1 MFKRKTTFFV
11 FCCSFLV
18 TVMVAQQIK
27 TVCYGAT
34 KTYSVDLDDGSVG
47 TMGSSYDWTILEPNS
62 AIITGNGKNR
72 VSVNW
77 GKTTPGNYTIQVIE
91 TNESC
96 MSSTS
101 IVSVAI
107 RSNPKVVAE
116 GASVCEGFLG
126 QLTSSASPISS
137 SFQFNWKCPEGAL
150 NPGNVAFFE
159 TTVPG
164 DYVVT
169 VMDNFGCVSDPAVA
183 TLIVNKRPNI
193 AIVAEGETKFC
204 EGGSVLLSAP
214 AGLEGYIW
222 SKDGISIDSAFDR
235 QYNADSTG
243 GYTVTAVDANGCVN
257 TTEYPFFIEVNPLP
271 NFNITVSGPTELCE
285 GETVALSV
293 NSGEN
298 DYSYKWLKNGLEMIN
313 QKESVFVASVS
324 SSYSVIIQ
332 DSNSC
337 EVMSDGIAVIVRP
350 NPDATITNN
359 MPSSTFCEGSQVV
372 LSVPLVPG
380 YSYQWS
386 ASGGQ
391 IFGATNAT
399 YVANESSD
407 YSVRVIDTNFDSF
420 CTSISSLPIKL
431 VKKVLPVVSEI
442 VED

>member
-1 MFKRKTTFFV
+1 M
-11 FCCSFLV
+11 
-18 TVMVAQQIK
+18 
-27 TVCYGAT
+27 
-34 KTYSVDLDDGSVG
+34 
-47 TMGSSYDWTILEPNS
+47 
-62 AIITGNGKNR
+62 
-72 VSVNW
+72 
-77 GKTTPGNYTIQVIE
+77 
-91 TNESC
+91 
-96 MSSTS
+96 
-101 IVSVAI
+101 VSVAI
-107 RSNPKVVAE
+107 RSNPKIVAE

-126 QLTSSASPISS
+126 QITSGASPISS
-137 SFQFNWKCPEGAL
+137 SFQFNWECPEGAL

-169 VMDNFGCVSDPAVA
+169 VMDNYGCVSDPAVA

-214 AGLEGYIW
+214 LGLEGYIW

-271 NFNITVSGPTELCE
+271 NFNITVSGPTEICE

-298 DYSYKWLKNGLEMIN
+298 DYSYQWLKNGLEMIN
-313 QKESVFVASVS
+313 QKEPVFVASVS

-332 DSNSC
+332 DRNSC
-337 EVMSDGIAVIVRP
+337 EVMSDVIGVIVRP

-359 MPSSTFCEGSQVV
+359 MPSSAFCEGSQVV

-386 ASGGQ
+386 ASGNQ